1 MDRVYRTWVFVM
13 EKIVSYVAAA
23 VMLAATSLAILEIF
37 RRYLLGETWHW
48 GQDGVT
54 YFMVSA
60 VFLFFVVTQ
69 VRRSHLAV
77 TALPEWLSSKGYTRI
92 LQIIRLVN
100 TTLAL
105 AFCGALTWFG
115 LPSVERNYEL
125 GRLTQSML
133 LPFWP
138 FQLALLVSL
147 ALMVVTLLFQLYQ
160 DIQAL
165 RGRDVFPWAQVE
177 EGLEL

>member
-1 MDRVYRTWVFVM
+1 MDKAYRIWVFLM
-13 EKIVSYVAAA
+13 ERVLSYVAAA
-23 VMLAATSLAILEIF
+23 IMLGATCLAIVEIF
-37 RRYLLGETWHW
+37 RRYLLDSTWHW

-77 TALPEWLSSKGYTRI
+77 SALAEWLSNKGYQVS
-92 LQIIRLVN
+92 LNIIRFVN
-100 TTLAL
+100 TSLSL
-105 AFCGALTWFG
+105 SFCGALVWFG
-115 LPSVERNYEL
+115 WSPVMRNLEL
-125 GRLTQSML
+125 GRLTQSMI

-138 FQLALLVSL
+138 FQAVLLLSL

-160 DIQAL
+160 DFHAL
-165 RGRDVFPWAQVE
+165 RGRDVFPWAEIE
-177 EGLEL
+177 EGIEL